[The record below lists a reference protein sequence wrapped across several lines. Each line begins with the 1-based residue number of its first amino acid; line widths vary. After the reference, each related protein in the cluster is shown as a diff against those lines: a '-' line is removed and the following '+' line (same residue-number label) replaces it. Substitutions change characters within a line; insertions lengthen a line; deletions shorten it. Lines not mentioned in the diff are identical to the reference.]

1 MLKLQK
7 DKRKKDEHHDSKY
20 NEHKDDRDLNND
32 NQFDQNRKH
41 DKDLHD
47 DHIVTLKITI
57 LKKNQ
62 KG

>member
-7 DKRKKDEHHDSKY
+7 TNVKDEHHDSKY

-47 DHIVTLKITI
+47 DHRDAKDNHS
-57 LKKNQ
+57 KEEPKR
-62 KG
+62 